1 MNNKLLVAIDTS
13 DVSKRVVA
21 AAKELGTQLGSEVIV
36 LHLRERELLGRSGVV
51 ATEENKEAQATVDTA
66 VAELKDAGLS
76 ARGLVLNTI
85 YGHAAREIVE
95 QAKENDVGT
104 IVMGNRGHSE
114 LESLI
119 VGSTA
124 HKVLHLA
131 DRPVLVIR

>member
-1 MNNKLLVAIDTS
+1 MPRPKSPLTKFILSLPS
-13 DVSKRVVA
+13 DLP
-21 AAKELGTQLGSEVIV
+21 AK
-36 LHLRERELLGRSGVV
+36 
-51 ATEENKEAQATVDTA
+51 A
-66 VAELKDAGLS
+66 V
-76 ARGLVLNTI
+76 
-85 YGHAAREIVE
+85 VE